1 MRGILK
7 SSLNL
12 NCLLLNDCQSYA
24 SNDYLGSFF
33 LFLCLF
39 FFFFKKKKLIK
50 NITTFSILLLLAQDG
65 PQLAG
70 AVFKTTCSMDTF
82 NLLVIFKQ
90 LFLLILLSLAHADK
104 RK

>member
-1 MRGILK
+1 MIILV
-7 SSLNL
+7 L
-12 NCLLLNDCQSYA
+12 
-24 SNDYLGSFF
+24 SFSK
-33 LFLCLF
+33 
-39 FFFFKKKKLIK
+39 KKKKLIK
-50 NITTFSILLLLAQDG
+50 NVATFSILLLLAQDR

-82 NLLVIFKQ
+82 NLRVIFKQ

>member
-1 MRGILK
+1 MTANHTLVMIILVL
-7 SSLNL
+7 S
-12 NCLLLNDCQSYA
+12 
-24 SNDYLGSFF
+24 
-33 LFLCLF
+33 F
-39 FFFFKKKKLIK
+39 FFFVFFFLKKKKKLIK
-50 NITTFSILLLLAQDG
+50 NVATFSILLLLAQDR

-70 AVFKTTCSMDTF
+70 AGFKTTCNMDTF